1 MNKTE
6 ETGGRERSIAA
17 TWRRKNRSEKLYF
30 PLPRVTSARLKV
42 NSCKYSSSSS
52 SLIIIYSIL
61 LLLFENFKT
70 IQEISN
76 KRKRRK
82 NKIAIKIRI
91 RENGNS
97 IGEERLRLR
106 KRRAGIGFA
115 EAMLDAKWKIT
126 GQRGSLALEHIRRR
140 VWAFTRSREH
150 VRTNSFGCFGKRPT
164 RVSLMC
170 LPEFVPAPPHSPSH
184 SLSLFHTLLLLSPVR
199 LLFCFTDSVSFRPR
213 DTPFHRPRYSSRY
226 STRLGTYVWLR
237 EMLSC
242 ISSRM
247 FDGALLFKHG
257 ARH

>member
-52 SLIIIYSIL
+52 LIIIYSIL

-70 IQEISN
+70 IQKISN
-76 KRKRRK
+76 KRKKEKEQNCNK
-82 NKIAIKIRI
+82 NT
-91 RENGNS
+91 NS
-97 IGEERLRLR
+97 R
-106 KRRAGIGFA
+106 
-115 EAMLDAKWKIT
+115 KWKFDRRGTVTIT
-126 GQRGSLALEHIRRR
+126 KKKGRDRVCRGDARCEMEDNWPTWVVGVGAYKKESLSLHEIARTCTNEQLR
-140 VWAFTRSREH
+140 VLWQAANSSISH
-150 VRTNSFGCFGKRPT
+150 VFARICPRP
-164 RVSLMC
+164 S
-170 LPEFVPAPPHSPSH
+170 PFPSH

>member
-42 NSCKYSSSSS
+42 NSCKYSSSF

-70 IQEISN
+70 IQKISN
-76 KRKRRK
+76 KRKKEKEQNCIIR
-82 NKIAIKIRI
+82 IKIRI

-140 VWAFTRSREH
+140 V
-150 VRTNSFGCFGKRPT
+150 
-164 RVSLMC
+164 
-170 LPEFVPAPPHSPSH
+170 
-184 SLSLFHTLLLLSPVR
+184 
-199 LLFCFTDSVSFRPR
+199 
-213 DTPFHRPRYSSRY
+213 
-226 STRLGTYVWLR
+226 
-237 EMLSC
+237 
-242 ISSRM
+242 
-247 FDGALLFKHG
+247 
-257 ARH
+257 